1 MKKDGFRA
9 NACCAILVLLA
20 FALIYARSLTFVYVE
35 GDDAST
41 IAYHSLGRNLQLQP
55 PYSPYQSML
64 DAVLGMFPPRENVV
78 RQTAMILTAV
88 SAPLFF
94 YFMMLLAFDWCND
107 VRRCSKWILV
117 VVMLFAVPEI
127 FYLAMVLT
135 PSLIA
140 MTIILGSH
148 LIIRHATAHTAN
160 PDWRKLAASLIL
172 FGIGAAFRWDTVS
185 YGATIVADLF
195 FRSGNQREHPPVAKH
210 RLLLSVGWGILA
222 GLSWLIVLIF
232 NGWSPEAVL
241 SAILTQSPVE
251 NFDWKLG
258 LARAQPFFTPGFA
271 FLGAFGFYVLVRRKQ
286 PLAVVSVVA
295 LFAIARFVLYGVP
308 KWFITATPSWV
319 ACAVYGF
326 CVISQW
332 PKLRYVTLCLLVI
345 PWLFG
350 VRWLLG
356 GTAWGPGFELQ
367 PYHRIA
373 KRGSMPS
380 ATFAAGMA
388 IPTPEGPRP
397 FFGHGWV
404 LLGEWKRFVND
415 YASEQEIAVLK
426 AIDAEL
432 PLLLDEQGQGWFVN
446 ILLSLNYVTVDSER
460 RTVGNNSIIERRWV
474 GPDGGHVRLLKF
486 IHPDDLFDAGAIDH
500 LRSISDNLVVICGF

>member
-1 MKKDGFRA
+1 
-9 NACCAILVLLA
+9 
-20 FALIYARSLTFVYVE
+20 
-35 GDDAST
+35 
-41 IAYHSLGRNLQLQP
+41 
-55 PYSPYQSML
+55 
-64 DAVLGMFPPRENVV
+64 
-78 RQTAMILTAV
+78 
-88 SAPLFF
+88 
-94 YFMMLLAFDWCND
+94 
-107 VRRCSKWILV
+107 
-117 VVMLFAVPEI
+117 MLFAVPEI

-140 MTIILGSH
+140 MTILLGAH
-148 LIIRHATAHTAN
+148 LVIRYATAHTAN
-160 PDWRKLAASLIL
+160 PDWRKFAASLLL
-172 FGIGAAFRWDTVS
+172 FGIGAAFRWDTIS

-195 FRSGNQREHPPVAKH
+195 LRSGNQSEHQPVAKQ
-210 RLLLSVGWGILA
+210 RLLLSVGWGALA
-222 GLSWLIVLIF
+222 GTTWLIVLIF

-241 SAILTQSPVE
+241 RTILSQGPVE
-251 NFDWKLG
+251 SLDWKLG
-258 LARAQPFFTPGFA
+258 LARAQPFFTPAFA
-271 FLGAFGFYVLVRRKQ
+271 VLSAIGFYVLVRRKQ

-308 KWFITATPSWV
+308 KWFITATPSWM

-326 CVISQW
+326 CLISQR

-350 VRWLLG
+350 VRWLSG

-373 KRGSMPS
+373 KSSSTPS
-380 ATFAAGMA
+380 AILGAGMA

-404 LLGEWKRFVND
+404 LLGEWKRFVNE
-415 YASEQEIAVLK
+415 YALEQETAVLK
-426 AIDAEL
+426 AIDTEV

-446 ILLSLNYVTVDSER
+446 ILVSLKYVTVDSER

-486 IHPDDLFDAGAIDH
+486 IHSEDLFDAAAIDL
-500 LRSISDNLVVICGF
+500 LRSISADAVVISGFSKNMMQLQETAPESLEALGKHTALLHLDRLSVKLRRY